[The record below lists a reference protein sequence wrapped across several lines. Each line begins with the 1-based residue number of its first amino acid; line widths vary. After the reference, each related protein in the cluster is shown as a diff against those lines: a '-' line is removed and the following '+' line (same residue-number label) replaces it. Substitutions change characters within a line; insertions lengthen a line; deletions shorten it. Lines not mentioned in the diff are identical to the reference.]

1 MVMAM
6 RVSSGS
12 AALRSYI
19 AGEWRA
25 GSHEVSDINPAN
37 PSEVVARVTQA
48 DAQTAVEA
56 VEAGNETYPFLRQ
69 TTAPARGDVLRRA
82 AEFLPGRSHSVRRQF
97 YRQEGK

>member
-56 VEAGNETYPFLRQ
+56 VREAKEAYPFWRQ
-69 TTAPARGDVLRRA
+69 KPSPAPCDRRGRGA
-82 AEFLPGRSHSVRRQF
+82 HLPRGRSDWIADEF
-97 YRQEGK
+97 YHH